1 MKICLNTHNL
11 AGDFSLEELIQVCKR
26 QGIGGIEFS
35 VGYGHKHGVELETP
49 GEEILDIRERL

>member
-35 VGYGHKHGVELETP
+35 VGY
-49 GEEILDIRERL
+49 